1 MLVLAINTSTKV
13 GTVALYHSETGLV
26 SEVNLN
32 IKLNHSDTVMTSI
45 DSLFEL
51 SGYTIKDVDRIA
63 VSTGPGSFT
72 GIRVGVG
79 AAKGMAYSLQ
89 VPIVGVNELDLIA
102 HLAGNT
108 DKRIISTIDARKE
121 RVYYCDYSLDADGHI
136 KKHGEYRDGEL
147 TVLLE
152 EFPEG
157 DLLFLGDASIIYRER
172 LKELAGSRAFFN
184 PKSLSIPRASVM
196 AEIAVTMDPD
206 DLVHLEP
213 YYHSKTQ
220 AERMKEAEKNK

>member
-1 MLVLAINTSTKV
+1 MLVLAINTSTKI
-13 GTVALYHSETGLV
+13 GTVALYHSDTGLI

-32 IKLNHSDTVMTSI
+32 IKLNHSDTIMTSI

-51 SGYTIKDVDRIA
+51 SGYTIKDVEKIA

-79 AAKGMAYSLQ
+79 AAKGLAYSLQ

-102 HLAGNT
+102 HMAGIT
-108 DKRIISTIDARKE
+108 DKKIIATIDARKE
-121 RVYYCDYSLDADGHI
+121 RVYYTDYSYDENGSI
-136 KKHGEYRDGEL
+136 VKNSPYKDGEISK
-147 TVLLE
+147 VIE
-152 EFPEG
+152 EYPEE
-157 DLLFLGDASIIYRER
+157 DLLFLGDGSVVYRER
-172 LKELAGSRAFFN
+172 LMELAGDRGFFSL
-184 PKSLSIPRASVM
+184 KSLSVPRASVM
-196 AEIAVTMDPD
+196 AEMAVDMPDD

-220 AERMKEAEKNK
+220 AERMKEAQNK

>member
-1 MLVLAINTSTKV
+1 MLVLGINTSTKV
-13 GTVALYHSETGLV
+13 GTVALYHSETGLI

-45 DSLFEL
+45 DSLFQL
-51 SGYTIKDVDRIA
+51 SGYTIKDVEKIA

-79 AAKGMAYSLQ
+79 AAKGMAYSLG
-89 VPIVGVNELDLIA
+89 VPIVGINELDLIA
-102 HLAGNT
+102 HMAGIT
-108 DKRIISTIDARKE
+108 DKKIIATIDARKE
-121 RVYYCDYSLDADGHI
+121 RVYYTDYSFDANGSI
-136 KKHGEYRDGEL
+136 VRNTQYKDGEISKL
-147 TVLLE
+147 IE
-152 EFPEG
+152 EYSNE

-172 LKELAGSRAFFN
+172 LKELAGDRAYFN
-184 PKSLSIPRASVM
+184 LKSLSIPRASAM
-196 AEIAVTMDPD
+196 AEMAVNMEPH

-220 AERMKEAEKNK
+220 AERMKELQKK